1 MATYL
6 IKPLKTKVV
15 MGKCMYVLGH
25 FKKVAIVS
33 AVALGIV
40 GCGGGGGGTDVTI
53 TDTGAESIEFVVSP
67 VNEET
72 GVGVLST
79 LTLVASQPLDPD
91 VINQVDV
98 RLIDQNNKVIPI
110 SISYDEATHTVSVK
124 PKLPLEHYVKY
135 TVQVD
140 GLKDASGAQLD
151 TQQSSFYTT
160 KNQRLFFELVND
172 TENLNDKLC
181 ELGHVDIATKLIDK
195 VTYSAADTSGICPVS
210 EVTLDLSR
218 VLYYA
223 VPSYTIEGRLQRW
236 DRYTSDNVLERYE
249 EYSFDTSNVH
259 TRTDTYIIDESSNA
273 VFTSYVSYEYDELG
287 RLKRQAVRGANG
299 IAQEYRSFEYDD
311 LNRTL
316 AEIVYS
322 RPGQTSAWEPEIS
335 DATDYQVYD
344 YAADNLS
351 AVVTSYKQF
360 GLDNK
365 PGTSD
370 DGAGP
375 DGVMTQ
381 GDDDVPFSY
390 TNIHY
395 DTNGLIT
402 HQDVYLAKGSEVPPD
417 LNPDNRIF
425 YEDRQYDL
433 EGNLVRVRAYQKS
446 DDGNFVLVST
456 QEFDTTE

>member
-1 MATYL
+1 M
-6 IKPLKTKVV
+6 
-15 MGKCMYVLGH
+15 
-25 FKKVAIVS
+25 
-33 AVALGIV
+33 
-40 GCGGGGGGTDVTI
+40 
-53 TDTGAESIEFVVSP
+53 
-67 VNEET
+67 
-72 GVGVLST
+72 GVLST
-79 LTLVASQPLDPD
+79 LTLTASQALDPN
-91 VINQVDV
+91 VINQIDV
-98 RLIDQNNKVIPI
+98 RLIDHNNKVIPI
-110 SISYDEATHTVSVK
+110 ITSYDEATYTFSVK

-140 GLKDASGAQLD
+140 GLKDTSGVQLD

-172 TENLNDKLC
+172 TENPNDKLC
-181 ELGHVDIATKLIDK
+181 EFGSFDIATKLIGK
-195 VTYSAADTSGICPVS
+195 VTYSAADTSGNCPVS
-210 EVTLDLSR
+210 EMTLDLSR

-236 DRYTSDNVLERYE
+236 DRYTSDNALERYE
-249 EYSFDTSNVH
+249 EYSFDTSNIH
-259 TRTDTYIIDESSNA
+259 TRTDTYFIDESSNA
-273 VFTSYVSYEYDELG
+273 VLTSYVSYDYDELG
-287 RLKRQAVRGANG
+287 RIKRQAVRGADG
-299 IAQEYRSFEYDD
+299 IAQEYRSFKYDE

-335 DATDYQVYD
+335 DATDYQVYN

-360 GLDNK
+360 GLDNT

-375 DGVMTQ
+375 DGIMTE

-390 TNIHY
+390 TNIYY

-402 HQDVYLAKGSEVPPD
+402 HQDVYLAIGSEVPPD
-417 LNPDNRIF
+417 LNADNRIF

-433 EGNLVRVRAYQKS
+433 EGNLMFVNAYQKNS
-446 DDGNFVLVST
+446 EDKFVLVST
-456 QEFDTTE
+456 QRFDTTE